1 MTDARLLTRCRA
13 GDWPAFDELVVR
25 HYSAAY
31 RTARAIVR
39 SHPDAEDA
47 VQDAL
52 MHAYSRL
59 SSFRGDAAF
68 KTWLVAIARNV
79 AITRLRARRR
89 RERTMA
95 PPDTARLDQ
104 LRSCEPSPEDCV
116 LDGERRR
123 RMARCIDALP
133 DRLRDALR
141 LAHSGRHS
149 YKQMGTL
156 LGAPTG
162 TIKSRVHEA
171 RLVVIGSLR

>member
-171 RLVVIGSLR
+171 RLIVVGGSR

>member
-1 MTDARLLTRCRA
+1 MTDSRLLTRCRA
-13 GDWPAFDELVVR
+13 GDWHAFDELVVR
-25 HYSAAY
+25 HYPAVY
-31 RTARAIVR
+31 RTAKAIVR

-68 KTWLVAIARNV
+68 KTWLVAIVRNV

-89 RERTMA
+89 RERTTA
-95 PPDTARLDQ
+95 PADAVRFDQ
-104 LRSCEPSPEDCV
+104 LRSGEPSPEDRV

-123 RMARCIDALP
+123 RLARCIDALP
-133 DRLRDALR
+133 ARLRDPLR
-141 LAHSGRHS
+141 LAHGGRHS
-149 YKQMGTL
+149 YKEMGTL
-156 LGAPTG
+156 LGTPTG

-171 RLVVIGSLR
+171 RLVVVGSLR